1 MDNVSKKIIKEIEKR
16 SIKGKLPCPVARK
29 IANDLSVS
37 LKEIG
42 KAADKLNIKIS
53 NCELGCF

>member
-1 MDNVSKKIIKEIEKR
+1 MDNVDKKIIEEIKKR
-16 SIKGKLPCPVARK
+16 AIKGRLSCPVARK
-29 IANDLSVS
+29 IANDMSVS
-37 LKEIG
+37 FKEVG

>member
-1 MDNVSKKIIKEIEKR
+1 MEKKVIDEIKKKA
-16 SIKGKLPCPVARK
+16 IKGRLPCLVARK
-29 IANDLSVS
+29 IAKDMSVS
-37 LKEIG
+37 LKDIG